1 MNCRPDPPV
10 RQEAWNE
17 ILLLNTHLLNVHRRV
32 EMINNQTAQ
41 LIEVATNEVLYTTE
55 DCIFMKESLYIW
67 MQSNQ
72 SSYEQVLYSSILHI
86 QSNISI
92 EETIYL
98 QIG

>member
-1 MNCRPDPPV
+1 MSSLHLNIACMN
-10 RQEAWNE
+10 
-17 ILLLNTHLLNVHRRV
+17 
-32 EMINNQTAQ
+32 
-41 LIEVATNEVLYTTE
+41 
-55 DCIFMKESLYIW
+55 ESFNIW

-72 SSYEQVLYSSILHI
+72 SVYEQVFYNSILHI